1 MIVDVL
7 TTFPDMFEG
16 PMGTS
21 IIGRARTSGALELRT
36 HDLRDWTH
44 DRHRTTDDEIYGGGA
59 GLLMKCEP
67 IFEAL
72 DDLGAGPAD
81 EVVLFSPAGT
91 PFSQAMAEELS
102 QKPRIIFVCG
112 HYEGVDERV
121 YSRAT
126 RVVSLG
132 DYVLTGGELAAMV
145 VTDAVTRLLP
155 GVLGNDMSA
164 VEESFSSG
172 LLEHPQYTRPAE
184 YRGMRVPSIL
194 LSGDHAKIDA
204 WRRDR
209 AVERTLALRPDL
221 LEGEQV
227 AAPAPDE
234 EFTDYTVEVLKG
246 GAHGSA

>member
-7 TTFPDMFEG
+7 TTFPGMFEG
-16 PMGTS
+16 PMGAS
-21 IIGRARTSGALELRT
+21 IVGRARTSGALELRT

-72 DDLGAGPAD
+72 DDLSIGSED

-91 PFSQAMAEELS
+91 PFTQKMAEELAA
-102 QKPRIIFVCG
+102 KPRIVFVCG

-155 GVLGNDMSA
+155 GVLGNDQSA

-184 YRGMRVPSIL
+184 YRGMGVPSIL
-194 LSGDHAKIDA
+194 LSGDHAKIEA
-204 WRRDR
+204 WCRDR

-221 LEGEQV
+221 LEGADVEV
-227 AAPAPDE
+227 PASDE
-234 EFTDYTVEVLKG
+234 EFVDYTVEAVRG